1 MPNASE
7 SYGLIEGSAARRL
20 AFLGGKGIGII
31 GCGHLGRAIALQL
44 VSGGF
49 PLDRLRVSRGKS
61 DGSLQKILNAGL
73 GPCLAGNEEI
83 CRDCSIIFIC
93 VRPQSLPE
101 LQPLTFSRNA
111 LVVSCMAGVSSPAIR
126 RLLGVDAVRMM
137 PSGPDSIIE
146 GEGIAAIY
154 PHNNALSQVLQG
166 LGLRV
171 FELSAEEQMHIFTAG
186 ICLPAA
192 LLASGEGEEAG
203 EKACRSLS
211 RQYSDFPEI
220 FSWARDVLPHFE
232 KEADKMAYIEKM
244 ATRGGITEAIVRS
257 LAMGDDLTA
266 ALKNGIDRSR
276 EISLFYESSG

>member
-7 SYGLIEGSAARRL
+7 SYGLMESGAARSLDFL
-20 AFLGGKGIGII
+20 ARESIGII
-31 GCGHLGRAIALQL
+31 GCGHLGLSLATEFVRRGL
-44 VSGGF
+44 
-49 PLDRLRVSRGKS
+49 PPHRLLLSRGQS
-61 DGSLQKILNAGL
+61 QRSLQGIIDAGL
-73 GPCLAGNEEI
+73 RDCLADNRQI
-83 CRDCSIIFIC
+83 CRECRIIFIC
-93 VRPQSLPE
+93 IRPQSLPE
-101 LQPLTFSRNA
+101 LVDLAFPRDA
-111 LVVSCMAGVSSPAIR
+111 MIISCMAGVSLPAIR
-126 RLLGVDAVRMM
+126 RLMGIDAVRMM
-137 PSGPDSIIE
+137 PSGPDTILE
-146 GEGIAAIY
+146 GKGIAAIY
-154 PHNNALSQVLQG
+154 PNSQPLSRILQG

-220 FSWARDVLPHFE
+220 FSWARDMLPHFE

-244 ATRGGITEAIVRS
+244 ATSGGITEAIVRS

>member
-7 SYGLIEGSAARRL
+7 SSGLMESSAARPLDFL
-20 AFLGGKGIGII
+20 AGERIGII
-31 GCGHLGRAIALQL
+31 GCGHLGSAIALQL

-73 GPCLAGNEEI
+73 GPCLSANRQI
-83 CRDCSIIFIC
+83 CRDCGIIFIC
-93 VRPQSLPE
+93 IRPQSLPE
-101 LQPLTFSRNA
+101 LEDLAFPKDA
-111 LVVSCMAGVSSPAIR
+111 LIVSSMAGVSLPAIR

-154 PHNNALSQVLQG
+154 PYNQVLSRILQG
-166 LGLRV
+166 LSLRV
-171 FELSAEEQMHIFTAG
+171 FELSAEEQMHFFTAG

-211 RQYSDFPEI
+211 QQYSDFPEI

-232 KEADKMAYIEKM
+232 KEEDKEAYIEKM
-244 ATRGGITEAIVRS
+244 ATSGGITEAIVRS

-266 ALKNGIDRSR
+266 ALKNGIDRSK
-276 EISLFYESSG
+276 EISLLYEGSR